1 MSELLSIENVV
12 KRFGGL
18 VAVDGVSFSVRRGDV
33 LGLIG
38 PNGAGKT
45 TLFNLLVGLHR
56 PNAGKILFDR
66 VDVTGMRP
74 HVVCEHGMTKTFQ
87 NVSLFPDMTVLENVM
102 VGGLLRLSLSEAR
115 DMALRNLE
123 RVGLSGIADKQSSDL
138 SFPEKARV
146 ELAQVLCTEP
156 KLLLL
161 DEVMAALNNQEMD
174 EVLNLV
180 QSLQQRE
187 GLTFIIIEHHMRAIM
202 TRCNRIVALNFGR
215 KIAEGSP
222 REVADDPVVVEAYLG
237 STLAAAGSAA

>member
-1 MSELLSIENVV
+1 MSELLNIENVV

-18 VAVDGVSFSVRRGDV
+18 VAVDGVSFSVQQGDI

-56 PNAGKILFDR
+56 PNAGKVLFDH

-74 HVVCEHGMTKTFQ
+74 HEVCEHGMTKTFQ

-102 VGGLLRLSLSEAR
+102 VGGLLRSSIPDAR

-123 RVGLSGIADKQSSDL
+123 RVGLSEIADKQSSDL

-146 ELAQVLCTEP
+146 ELAQVLCTRP

-161 DEVMAALNNQEMD
+161 DEAMAALNNQEMD

-202 TRCNRIVALNFGR
+202 TRCSRIVALNFGR
-215 KIAEGSP
+215 KIAEGTP

-237 STLAAAGSAA
+237 SSLAAEGGAA

>member
-18 VAVDGVSFSVRRGDV
+18 VAVDGVSFSVQPGDI

-56 PNAGKILFDR
+56 PNSGKILFDH

-74 HVVCEHGMTKTFQ
+74 HAVCEHGMTKTFQ

-102 VGGLLRLSLSEAR
+102 VGGLLRLSIQDAR

-123 RVGLSGIADKQSSDL
+123 RVGLPGIADKQSSDL

-146 ELAQVLCTEP
+146 ELAQVLCTGP

-174 EVLNLV
+174 DVLNLV

-187 GLTFIIIEHHMRAIM
+187 GITFIIIEHHMRAIM
-202 TRCNRIVALNFGR
+202 TRCSRIVALNFGR
-215 KIAEGSP
+215 KIAEGTP
-222 REVADDPVVVEAYLG
+222 REVADDPMVVEAYLG
-237 STLAAAGSAA
+237 STLATSGGAT

>member
-1 MSELLSIENVV
+1 MSELLNVENVI

-18 VAVDGVSFSVRRGDV
+18 VAVDGVSFSVRPGDV

-45 TLFNLLVGLHR
+45 TLFNLLVGLHSLSSGR
-56 PNAGKILFDR
+56 ILFDG

-74 HVVCEHGMTKTFQ
+74 HAVCAQGMTKTFQ

-102 VGGLLRLSLSEAR
+102 VGGLLRLSVRDAR
-115 DMALRNLE
+115 DLALRNLE
-123 RVGLSGIADKQSSDL
+123 RVGLAGIAGKQSGDL
-138 SFPEKARV
+138 SFPERARV
-146 ELAQVLCTEP
+146 ELAQVLCTGP

-174 EVLNLV
+174 EVLNLI

-202 TRCNRIVALNFGR
+202 TRCSRIVALNFGR
-215 KIAEGSP
+215 KIAEGTP

-237 STLAAAGSAA
+237 SSVAAEGGAA